1 MVGMWAP
8 PSCVGQEPKEMND
21 VGGAHKDEHYF
32 LDSPTGFIVLPSWT
46 GGNLSKWRRRPK

>member
-32 LDSPTGFIVLPSWT
+32 LDSPTDYPQDPPIISVSR
-46 GGNLSKWRRRPK
+46 S